1 MGTIDRERKG
11 KMNRWQTGYRKENR
25 RGLRTSLLVCSLS
38 PRLFFSWTEPLN
50 IPLRSGFV
58 FSAPWTASLSIQNK
72 TQSDP
77 SLLGKSST
85 GGTTLIELKSNFSSC
100 FNSPPPP
107 NIPFHF
113 PFPFIYSWKQS
124 RFSFYVN
131 VINSVW
137 LANLSSKTLKVVQ
150 QQRVKQLNIN

>member
-72 TQSDP
+72 THLTHHCLERTAQGER
-77 SLLGKSST
+77 L
-85 GGTTLIELKSNFSSC
+85 
-100 FNSPPPP
+100 
-107 NIPFHF
+107 
-113 PFPFIYSWKQS
+113 
-124 RFSFYVN
+124 
-131 VINSVW
+131 
-137 LANLSSKTLKVVQ
+137 
-150 QQRVKQLNIN
+150 

>member
-1 MGTIDRERKG
+1 SSSQSAFIQKHSKLKAEPRKIAGMKKRKG

-72 TQSDP
+72 T
-77 SLLGKSST
+77 
-85 GGTTLIELKSNFSSC
+85 
-100 FNSPPPP
+100 
-107 NIPFHF
+107 
-113 PFPFIYSWKQS
+113 
-124 RFSFYVN
+124 
-131 VINSVW
+131 
-137 LANLSSKTLKVVQ
+137 
-150 QQRVKQLNIN
+150 

>member
-1 MGTIDRERKG
+1 MGPIDRERKG

-77 SLLGKSST
+77 SLLGKNST
-85 GGTTLIELKSNFSSC
+85 GGTTLI
-100 FNSPPPP
+100 
-107 NIPFHF
+107 
-113 PFPFIYSWKQS
+113 
-124 RFSFYVN
+124 
-131 VINSVW
+131 
-137 LANLSSKTLKVVQ
+137 
-150 QQRVKQLNIN
+150 